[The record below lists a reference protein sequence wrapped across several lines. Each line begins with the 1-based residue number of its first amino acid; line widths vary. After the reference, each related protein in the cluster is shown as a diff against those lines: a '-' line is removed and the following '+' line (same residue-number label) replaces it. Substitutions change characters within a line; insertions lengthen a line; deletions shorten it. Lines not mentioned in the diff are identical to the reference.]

1 MKCTLA
7 LVSLMSVSVLVAHPR
22 TAGSPLEFAQGGP
35 VDRWAA
41 AVGGR
46 DRLAAVTAL
55 YREATIEI
63 AGFDGTLKAWHTADG
78 KYRKEERVATY
89 SSIETFDGTTAA
101 VQQGDA
107 PPQIMTG
114 ADLERARSS
123 AFANSNAIFF
133 VFFPDRRRGTLAIEG
148 DDTVVLKP
156 EGGIDWRVTLDPRTS
171 LPATM
176 VHKEH
181 DRTVTVEFA
190 GYETVDGI
198 TFEKEIHRSNGNPR
212 FDAVIRFTKTE
223 INPPIDPSLFSIA
236 RPSQP

>member
-1 MKCTLA
+1 MEVTMHPTRSLFF
-7 LVSLMSVSVLVAHPR
+7 VVLMSLSVMLAHAR
-22 TAGSPLEFAQGGP
+22 TATNP

-46 DRLAAVTAL
+46 DKIAAITAL
-55 YREATIEI
+55 YREATLQVRGLE
-63 AGFDGTLKAWHTADG
+63 GTLKAWHTVEG

-89 SSIETFDGTTAA
+89 ASIETFDGTTAT
-101 VQQGDA
+101 VQQGDM
-107 PPQIMTG
+107 PPRALAG

-133 VFFPDRRRGTLAIEG
+133 VFFPDRRRGTLAVEG

-156 EGGIDWRVTLDPRTS
+156 DGGIDWRVILDPQTG

-176 VHKEH
+176 VHKEN

-190 GYETVDGI
+190 GYETIDGLRV
-198 TFEKEIHRSNGNPR
+198 EKEIHRSNGDPR
-212 FDAVIRFTKTE
+212 FDAVIRFTKTV

-236 RPSQP
+236 RPSLQ